1 MLVKDDIIKKI
12 EQLFL
17 IYKELEKK
25 HKLALRELTISEVP
39 EIVYNS
45 NAIENST
52 LTLEETEDII
62 FFDKI
67 KKDHDIREIYEAK
80 NLAKVL
86 EFLKNNPNI
95 KFTAELILELHKILI
110 SWINDHIAW
119 RFRSGGEWVRVG
131 SHLWAN
137 PAFVNGFVYDL
148 VTKYKSDKR
157 GYFLDKIAHFHAEFE
172 TIHPFSDWNGRIWR
186 VLVNKQLMDLWYP
199 PIIIPSKNK
208 HKDYYPLFDKY
219 LKNDDYSWFS
229 NLFALLLLESLNK
242 RIQTLTAKRI
252 ITLNEWAKMNN
263 KNVNSYLNKAKR
275 QTIPAF
281 RRWWKW
287 MIAEEYTDFR

>member
-1 MLVKDDIIKKI
+1 MKDNNIKQRL
-12 EQLFL
+12 EQLFST
-17 IYKELEKK
+17 YKQLEKK
-25 HKLALRELTISEVP
+25 NKLALQEITLSEVP

-80 NLAKVL
+80 NLVKVI
-86 EFLKNNPNI
+86 EFLQNNPNI
-95 KFTAELILELHKILI
+95 KFNAELILELHKILLTG
-110 SWINDHIAW
+110 INDHIAW
-119 RFRSGGEWVRVG
+119 RFRSWGEWVRVG
-131 SHLWAN
+131 AHLWAN

-148 VTKYKSDKR
+148 VTSYKEDKKS
-157 GYFLDKIAHFHAEFE
+157 YFLDRIAHFHAEFE
-172 TIHPFSDWNGRIWR
+172 TIHPFLDWNGRMWR

-208 HKDYYPLFDKY
+208 HKEYYPLFDEY
-219 LKNDDYSWFS
+219 LKNDDYSWFT
-229 NLFALLLLESLNK
+229 NLFALLLMESLNK
-242 RIQTLTAKRI
+242 RIHILTAKNI
-252 ITLNEWAKMNN
+252 ITLNERAKKNN

-281 RRWWKW
+281 RKWWKW
-287 MIAEEYTDFR
+287 MIAEEYVD

>member
-1 MLVKDDIIKKI
+1 MKDNNIKQRL
-12 EQLFL
+12 EQLFST
-17 IYKELEKK
+17 YKQLEKK
-25 HKLALRELTISEVP
+25 NKLALQEITLSEVP

-80 NLAKVL
+80 NLVKVI
-86 EFLKNNPNI
+86 EFLQNNPNI
-95 KFTAELILELHKILI
+95 KFNAELILELHKILLTG
-110 SWINDHIAW
+110 INDHIAW
-119 RFRSGGEWVRVG
+119 RFRSWGEWVRVG
-131 SHLWAN
+131 AHLWAN
-137 PAFVNGFVYDL
+137 PAVVNGFVYDL
-148 VTKYKSDKR
+148 VTSYKEDKKS
-157 GYFLDKIAHFHAEFE
+157 YFLDRIAHFHAEFE
-172 TIHPFSDWNGRIWR
+172 TIHPFLDWNGRMWR

-208 HKDYYPLFDKY
+208 HKEYYPLFDEY
-219 LKNDDYSWFS
+219 LKNDDYSWFT
-229 NLFALLLLESLNK
+229 NLFALLLMESLNK
-242 RIQTLTAKRI
+242 RIHILTAKNI
-252 ITLNEWAKMNN
+252 ITLNERAKKNN

-281 RRWWKW
+281 RKWWKW
-287 MIAEEYTDFR
+287 MIAEEYVD

>member
-1 MLVKDDIIKKI
+1 MKDNNIKQRL
-12 EQLFL
+12 EQLFST
-17 IYKELEKK
+17 YKQLEKK
-25 HKLALRELTISEVP
+25 NKLALREITLSEVP

-80 NLAKVL
+80 NLVKVI
-86 EFLKNNPNI
+86 EFLQNNPNI
-95 KFTAELILELHKILI
+95 KFNAELILELHKILLTG
-110 SWINDHIAW
+110 INDHIAW
-119 RFRSGGEWVRVG
+119 RFRSWGEWVRVG
-131 SHLWAN
+131 AHLWAN

-148 VTKYKSDKR
+148 VTSYKEDKKS
-157 GYFLDKIAHFHAEFE
+157 YFLDRIAHFHAEFE
-172 TIHPFSDWNGRIWR
+172 TIHPFLDWNGRMWR

-208 HKDYYPLFDKY
+208 HKEYYPLFDEY
-219 LKNDDYSWFS
+219 LKNDDYSWFT
-229 NLFALLLLESLNK
+229 NLFALLLMESLNK
-242 RIQTLTAKRI
+242 RIHILTAKNI
-252 ITLNEWAKMNN
+252 ITLNERAKKNN

-281 RRWWKW
+281 RKWWKW
-287 MIAEEYTDFR
+287 MIAEEYVD

>member
-119 RFRSGGEWVRVG
+119 RLDQE
-131 SHLWAN
+131 
-137 PAFVNGFVYDL
+137 VNG
-148 VTKYKSDKR
+148 
-157 GYFLDKIAHFHAEFE
+157 
-172 TIHPFSDWNGRIWR
+172 
-186 VLVNKQLMDLWYP
+186 
-199 PIIIPSKNK
+199 
-208 HKDYYPLFDKY
+208 
-219 LKNDDYSWFS
+219 
-229 NLFALLLLESLNK
+229 LE
-242 RIQTLTAKRI
+242 
-252 ITLNEWAKMNN
+252 
-263 KNVNSYLNKAKR
+263 
-275 QTIPAF
+275 
-281 RRWWKW
+281 
-287 MIAEEYTDFR
+287 

>member
-1 MLVKDDIIKKI
+1 MKDNNIKPRL
-12 EQLFL
+12 EQLFST
-17 IYKELEKK
+17 YKQLEKK
-25 HKLALRELTISEVP
+25 NKLALHEITLSEVP

-80 NLAKVL
+80 NLVKVI
-86 EFLKNNPNI
+86 EFLQNNPNI
-95 KFTAELILELHKILI
+95 KFNAELILELHKILLTG
-110 SWINDHIAW
+110 INDHIAW
-119 RFRSGGEWVRVG
+119 RFRSWGEWVRVG

-137 PAFVNGFVYDL
+137 PAFVNEFVYDL
-148 VTKYKSDKR
+148 VTSYKEDKKS
-157 GYFLDKIAHFHAEFE
+157 YFLDRIAHFHAEFE
-172 TIHPFSDWNGRIWR
+172 TIHPFLDWNWRMWR

-208 HKDYYPLFDKY
+208 HKEYYPLFDEY
-219 LKNDDYSWFS
+219 LKNDDYTWFT
-229 NLFALLLLESLNK
+229 NLFALLLMESLNK
-242 RIQTLTAKRI
+242 RIQILTAKNI
-252 ITLNEWAKMNN
+252 ITLNERAKKNN

-281 RRWWKW
+281 RKWWKW
-287 MIAEEYTDFR
+287 MISEDYSD